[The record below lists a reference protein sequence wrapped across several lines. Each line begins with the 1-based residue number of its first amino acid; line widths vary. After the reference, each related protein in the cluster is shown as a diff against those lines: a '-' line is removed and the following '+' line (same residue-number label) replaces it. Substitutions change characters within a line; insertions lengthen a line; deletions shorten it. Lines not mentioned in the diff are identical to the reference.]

1 MVVRLKDVA
10 ERAGV
15 SIKTVSNVVNGNFV
29 HVSAATREN
38 VERAIGELRYTPN
51 LTARHLR
58 AGRTTIAALGVPSL
72 QQPYFAEL
80 AGAIMSAGKAAG
92 LTVIVEETGGVPAVE
107 LAVAGGLGSS
117 LVGGVILSP
126 LALSR
131 RKMAGRTGNVPLVL
145 LGEHSFGL
153 DCDHVVLDNVTA
165 AREATE
171 HLLALGRT
179 RIAVIGAQVKA
190 PFRTAKPRLEGA
202 VAALRAAGLTMP
214 AQYRAPTGP
223 FSRQVG
229 AEGMKRLLALDDPPD
244 AVFCFSDLLAL
255 GALRAAHE
263 AGVRVPED
271 VAVVGFDDVEEG
283 RYSIPTLT
291 TISPDKPQLARL
303 AVSLLQ
309 DRMKSGDR
317 PAARVTASIGHRL
330 VIRESTAGGGA
341 APATAAPA

>member
-15 SIKTVSNVVNGNFV
+15 SIKTVSNVVNGNFP
-29 HVSAATREN
+29 HVSAATRAN
-38 VERAIGELRYTPN
+38 VERAIDELQYTPN

-80 AGAIMSAGKAAG
+80 AGAVMSAGKAAG

-107 LAVAGGLGSS
+107 LAVADGLGSS

-131 RKMAGRTGNVPLVL
+131 RKLAQRTGAVPLVL
-145 LGEHSFGL
+145 LGEHSYGL

-165 AREATE
+165 ARQATE
-171 HLLALGRT
+171 HLIGLGRT
-179 RIAVIGAQVKA
+179 RIAVIGAQIKA

-202 VAALRAAGLTMP
+202 IAALRAAGLTMP
-214 AQYRAPTGP
+214 PEYREPTGP
-223 FSRQVG
+223 FSRQAG
-229 AEGMKRLLALDDPPD
+229 AERMQRLLALDNPPD

-255 GALRAAHE
+255 GAIWAAHE
-263 AGVRVPED
+263 AGARVPED
-271 VAVVGFDDVEEG
+271 IAVVGFDDIEEG

-309 DRMKSGDR
+309 DRMKSHDPSR
-317 PAARVTASIGHRL
+317 QHVTANIGHRL
-330 VIRESTAGGGA
+330 VVRGSTCGDGV
-341 APATAAPA
+341 APA